1 MSAWQKWSRKQ
12 QTALSTFI
20 CSKLT
25 IKTVEQGVRY
35 VQKEQNRHQNDAND
49 VFLLSLML
57 TLNWRC
63 SGFFSVNFEYT

>member
-1 MSAWQKWSRKQ
+1 MLAWQKWSGKQ

-57 TLNWRC
+57 TLNSRC